1 MNILPLSG
9 WQERK
14 KKSLLFFSSE
24 RSAVWQWSNLL
35 VMWLHSLLR
44 WRWSFIDDSLWN
56 LSSTAAEDSIYSSA
70 RLKYQAAC
78 PKWKM
83 PPHIQT
89 KTLQQWVSDGF
100 LVYKYMYVYTFLW
113 TLFKGINFFFFPFS
127 SHQTNFSSM
136 SNSNRWHP
144 SVTTEWFWY
153 TKPHRRLLYLN
164 YCWITT
170 WKQVAVLNVEGLRD
184 DWPSRPLAPAVQD
197 YTWTISVC
205 QTTFFL

>member
-1 MNILPLSG
+1 MSNFHSCVYLTWFICRLRSKIRCRPIIVELKKKIHINNRDLSVNILPLSG

-100 LVYKYMYVYTFLW
+100 LVYKYMHVYTFLW
-113 TLFKGINFFFFPFS
+113 TLFKGINFFFLS
-127 SHQTNFSSM
+127 
-136 SNSNRWHP
+136 
-144 SVTTEWFWY
+144 
-153 TKPHRRLLYLN
+153 
-164 YCWITT
+164 I
-170 WKQVAVLNVEGLRD
+170 
-184 DWPSRPLAPAVQD
+184 
-197 YTWTISVC
+197 
-205 QTTFFL
+205 FLSPN